1 MLLLFNRAKKEK
13 GFDMRR
19 ASQIILILSGTIFS
33 IFIFNLVM
41 CTMVPSYRAMLSEA
55 VGKNEDIPVVD
66 VSKDNIADSSFDEEY
81 SDAVSLNASTE
92 NLEEML
98 IEMGAYDEVPLAAGV
113 DTANAEADSRQIVGK
128 EYHEDCGT
136 GKGYWVITYEDG
148 STEVE

>member
-1 MLLLFNRAKKEK
+1 
-13 GFDMRR
+13 MRR

-41 CTMVPSYRAMLSEA
+41 CSMVPAYRTMLSEA

-66 VSKDNIADSSFDEEY
+66 VTKYNIADSSLGEEA

-98 IEMGAYDEVPLAAGV
+98 FEMGAYDEVPLAPDVESASGK
-113 DTANAEADSRQIVGK
+113 AKERQIVGK

-148 STEVE
+148 STEIE